1 MKRIPL
7 KIPLNLWLGGSISF
21 LLVGSAILSR
31 FWTPHDPVKMNILN
45 RLKSPGDAG
54 VFGADQI
61 GRDVFSLVMAGGWTS
76 LGIAVTATAI
86 GGSIGTL
93 IGVSAAARRGLFA
106 TATGW
111 INSVLFAFPP
121 ILSAILLGALLGP
134 GGMTSIVAI
143 GLFMIP
149 VFARV
154 SRGVAM
160 QIWSRDYILAAS
172 MAGKGQVLITIEHI
186 LPNISAQL
194 LVQFAIQTGLAILAE
209 AGLSFLGMGIA
220 PPTPSWGRML
230 ADAQTYIGSAP
241 HLVMAPGIAIALA
254 VLGLNLL
261 GDGLRDIT
269 DPKMKQGS

>member
-1 MKRIPL
+1 MKR
-7 KIPLNLWLGGSISF
+7 IPLNLWLGGAISL

-45 RLKSPGDAG
+45 RLKGPGDAG
-54 VFGADQI
+54 ILGADQI
-61 GRDVFSLVMAGGWTS
+61 GRDVFSLIMAGGWTS
-76 LGIAVTATAI
+76 LGIAVTATVI

-93 IGVSAAARRGLFA
+93 IGVSAAARRGLFEK
-106 TATGW
+106 ATGW

-134 GGMTSIVAI
+134 GGMTSIIAI
-143 GLFMIP
+143 GVFMIP

-154 SRGVAM
+154 SRGAAL
-160 QIWSRDYILAAS
+160 QIWSRDYIKAAR
-172 MAGKGQVLITIEHI
+172 MAGKGQALITIEHV

-194 LVQFAIQTGLAILAE
+194 LVQFAIQTGLGILAE

-230 ADAQTYIGSAP
+230 ADAQTYISSAP

-261 GDGLRDIT
+261 GDGLRDLT
-269 DPKMKQGS
+269 DPRRKQAS